1 MGLAVVM
8 ICLVLVVF
16 VAHGRGDTTSDANNL
31 IELIQHNLHDFSE
44 EDKAKAVALLDK
56 LLENK
61 QGPKGERGYQGRP
74 GSMGPQGPRGIPG
87 PQGSK
92 GPQGPRGSSGLQGSK
107 GQRGA
112 TGATPRCPSC
122 NRCEMGTFLTRGNGV
137 SASVGHCSSRYS
149 QSQCWPVLKY
159 ISFSRRFS
167 STPAVTVSISLL
179 DSYKNRNVRVHVY
192 PSSVT
197 TSGFRANISK
207 WGDTIMYIVE
217 LSWIA
222 CGN

>member
-1 MGLAVVM
+1 MQQEQHLDVHLV
-8 ICLVLVVF
+8 IDVSSSYIVRVCIVNTDCTHTTCL
-16 VAHGRGDTTSDANNL
+16 G
-31 IELIQHNLHDFSE
+31 
-44 EDKAKAVALLDK
+44 
-56 LLENK
+56 
-61 QGPKGERGYQGRP
+61 
-74 GSMGPQGPRGIPG
+74 
-87 PQGSK
+87 
-92 GPQGPRGSSGLQGSK
+92 
-107 GQRGA
+107 
-112 TGATPRCPSC
+112 
-122 NRCEMGTFLTRGNGV
+122 EMGTFLTRGNGV